1 MSTRENRGMTKRI
14 LLPLLAIV
22 AVAAVA
28 APAGNLFGAHWD
40 YAADLPDAAGIRSG
54 DDVRVAGIDVGDV
67 RAVAAKGDRVHV
79 DFRLDHDVPLT
90 VDTRTEVKLATLL
103 GKRYLKLTP
112 GHGPRLR
119 EGDTVDLSHAYGS
132 YTLERFWIEHG
143 GDIGQFDMDALSK
156 AVEVLA
162 RDLNGSPSAN
172 RDALD
177 GLANLSDIAQ
187 RRDAQ
192 VARLLTTTRAVTDEA
207 VAQRKQLIQLMTRG
221 DKVFRMV
228 ESRKEAIDAL
238 LRDSRALIIQLT
250 DMAKRN
256 QVPMTSALRDL
267 RTVLGTLV
275 KHRDDLAA
283 TLQRADPAM
292 RLYVNSAGDGPWLG
306 VNAPYV
312 IFPDSYWCVVMKK
325 DIGC

>member
-1 MSTRENRGMTKRI
+1 MTLKRI
-14 LLPLLAIV
+14 LWPLLIIAALI
-22 AVAAVA
+22 AVIG
-28 APAGNLFGAHWD
+28 PAKNLFGGHWD
-40 YAADLPDAAGIRSG
+40 YAADLPDAAGIRAG

-67 RAVAAKGDRVHV
+67 RSIAAKGDRVHV
-79 DFRLDHDVPLT
+79 EFRLDRDVPLT

-112 GHGPRLR
+112 GRGQRLA
-119 EGDTVDLSHAYGS
+119 EGESVDLSHAYGS

-143 GDIGQFDMDALSK
+143 GDVGQFDMGALSD
-156 AVEVLA
+156 AVDVLA
-162 RDLNGSPSAN
+162 RDLSGSPSAN

-177 GLANLSDIAQ
+177 GMADLSDIAQ

-192 VARLLTTTRAVTDEA
+192 LARLLTLTRSVTDEA
-207 VAQRKQLIQLMTRG
+207 VDQRKQLVQLMTRG

-228 ESRKEAIDAL
+228 EQRKEAIDL
-238 LRDSRALIIQLT
+238 LLQDSRALVIQLT
-250 DMAKRN
+250 DMAERN
-256 QVPMTSALRDL
+256 QVPMTSAMKDL
-267 RTVLGTLV
+267 RVVLGTLV
-275 KHRDDLAA
+275 KHRDDLAK
-283 TLQRADPAM
+283 TLQLADPAM

-312 IFPDSYWCVVMKK
+312 IFPDSYWCLVMKK

>member
-1 MSTRENRGMTKRI
+1 MTWKRI
-14 LLPLLAIV
+14 LLPLLAIAVLV
-22 AVAAVA
+22 AVLG
-28 APAGNLFGAHWD
+28 PAKNLFGGHWN
-40 YAADLPDAAGIRSG
+40 YSSDLPDAAGIRPG
-54 DDVRVAGIDVGDV
+54 DDVRIAGIDVGEV
-67 RAVAAKGDRVHV
+67 RAIAARGDRVHV
-79 DFRLDHDVPLT
+79 DFRLDQDIPLT
-90 VDTRTEVKLATLL
+90 TDTRSEVKLATLL
-103 GKRYLKLTP
+103 GKRYLNLTP
-112 GHGPRLR
+112 GKGARLA
-119 EGDTVDLSHAYGS
+119 EGANIALVHAYGN

-143 GDIGQFDMDALSK
+143 GDVGQFDMGALSK
-156 AVEVLA
+156 AVDVLA
-162 RDLNGSPSAN
+162 RDLSGSPSAN
-172 RDALD
+172 RDAMD
-177 GLANLSDIAQ
+177 GLADLSEITQ

-192 VARLLTTTRAVTDEA
+192 VGRLLSMTRSVTDEA
-207 VAQRKQLIQLMTRG
+207 VAQRTQLIQLMTRG

-228 ESRKEAIDAL
+228 EKRKEAIDDL
-238 LRDSRALIIQLT
+238 LRDSRDLVRQLT

-283 TLQRADPAM
+283 TLKRADPAL

-312 IFPDSYWCVVMKK
+312 IFPDSYWCTVLK

>member
-1 MSTRENRGMTKRI
+1 MTLKRI
-14 LLPLLAIV
+14 LWPLLIIAALI
-22 AVAAVA
+22 AVIG
-28 APAGNLFGAHWD
+28 PAKNLFGGHWD
-40 YAADLPDAAGIRSG
+40 YSADLPDAAGIRAG

-67 RAVAAKGDRVHV
+67 RSIAAKGDRVHV
-79 DFRLDHDVPLT
+79 EFRLDRDVPLT

-112 GHGPRLR
+112 GRGQRLA
-119 EGDTVDLSHAYGS
+119 EGNSVDLSHAYGS

-143 GDIGQFDMDALSK
+143 GDVGQFDMGALSD
-156 AVEVLA
+156 AVDVLA
-162 RDLNGSPSAN
+162 SDLSGSPSAN

-177 GLANLSDIAQ
+177 GLGDLSEIAQ

-192 VARLLTTTRAVTDEA
+192 VARLLTLTRSVTHEA
-207 VAQRKQLIQLMTRG
+207 VDQRKQLVQLMTRG

-228 ESRKEAIDAL
+228 EKRKEAIDLL
-238 LRDSRALIIQLT
+238 LRDSRALVIQLT
-250 DMAKRN
+250 DMAERN
-256 QVPMTSALRDL
+256 QVPMTSAMKDL
-267 RTVLGTLV
+267 RVVLGTLV
-275 KHRDDLAA
+275 KHRDDLAK
-283 TLQRADPAM
+283 TLQLADPAM

-312 IFPDSYWCVVMKK
+312 IFPDSYWCLVMKK

>member
-1 MSTRENRGMTKRI
+1 MTLKRI
-14 LLPLLAIV
+14 LWPLLIIAALI
-22 AVAAVA
+22 AVIG
-28 APAGNLFGAHWD
+28 PARNLFGGHWD
-40 YAADLPDAAGIRSG
+40 YSADLPDAAGIRAG

-67 RAVAAKGDRVHV
+67 RSIAAKGDRVHV
-79 DFRLDHDVPLT
+79 EFRLDRDVPLT

-112 GHGPRLR
+112 GRGQRLA
-119 EGDTVDLSHAYGS
+119 EGESVDLSHAYGS

-143 GDIGQFDMDALSK
+143 GDVGQFDMGALSD
-156 AVEVLA
+156 AVDVLA
-162 RDLNGSPSAN
+162 SDLSGSPSAN

-177 GLANLSDIAQ
+177 GLGDLSEIAQ

-192 VARLLTTTRAVTDEA
+192 VARLLTLTRSVTDEA
-207 VAQRKQLIQLMTRG
+207 VDQRKQLVQLMTRG

-228 ESRKEAIDAL
+228 EKRKEAIDLL
-238 LRDSRALIIQLT
+238 LRDSRALVIQLT
-250 DMAKRN
+250 DMAERN
-256 QVPMTSALRDL
+256 QVPMTSAMKDL
-267 RTVLGTLV
+267 RVVLGTLV
-275 KHRDDLAA
+275 KHRDDLAK
-283 TLQRADPAM
+283 TLQLADPAM

-312 IFPDSYWCVVMKK
+312 IFPDSYWCVVMKE

>member
-1 MSTRENRGMTKRI
+1 MTLKRI
-14 LLPLLAIV
+14 LWPLLIIAALI
-22 AVAAVA
+22 AVIG
-28 APAGNLFGAHWD
+28 PARNLFGGHWD
-40 YAADLPDAAGIRSG
+40 YSADLPDAAGIRAG

-67 RAVAAKGDRVHV
+67 RSIAAKGDRVHV
-79 DFRLDHDVPLT
+79 EFRLDRDVPLT

-112 GHGPRLR
+112 GRGQLLA
-119 EGDTVDLSHAYGS
+119 EGKSVDLSHAYGS

-143 GDIGQFDMDALSK
+143 GDVGQFDMGALSD
-156 AVEVLA
+156 AVDVLA
-162 RDLNGSPSAN
+162 SDLSGSPSAN

-177 GLANLSDIAQ
+177 GLGDLSEIAQ

-192 VARLLTTTRAVTDEA
+192 VARLLTLTRSVTDEA
-207 VAQRKQLIQLMTRG
+207 VDQREQLVQLMTRG

-228 ESRKEAIDAL
+228 EKRKEAIDLL
-238 LRDSRALIIQLT
+238 LRDSRALVIQLT
-250 DMAKRN
+250 DMAERN
-256 QVPMTSALRDL
+256 QVPMTSAMKDL
-267 RTVLGTLV
+267 RVVLGTLV
-275 KHRDDLAA
+275 KHRDDLAK
-283 TLQRADPAM
+283 TLQLADPAM

-312 IFPDSYWCVVMKK
+312 IFPDSYWCLVMKK